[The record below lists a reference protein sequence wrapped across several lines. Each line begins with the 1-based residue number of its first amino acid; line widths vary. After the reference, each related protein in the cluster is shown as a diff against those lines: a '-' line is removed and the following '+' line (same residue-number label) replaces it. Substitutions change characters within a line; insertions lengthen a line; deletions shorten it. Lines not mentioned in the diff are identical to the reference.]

1 MIEERNPL
9 EDEYT
14 IEGTIQKGREITLLY
29 NNLSLLTRLSDEEG
43 KNKIDTPMENIIY
56 DYLDE
61 LKKVSMMIQLSDEEF
76 LRYQYRPDL
85 LSYDMYGTMT
95 YDYII
100 LALNDIISPKYFTKK
115 KLLMIPSEYIENIL
129 SDIYS
134 TEKEY
139 IDYNRA
145 HYEDTEY

>member
-61 LKKVSMMIQLSDEEF
+61 LKKLSIMIQLSDEEF

-115 KLLMIPSEYIENIL
+115 KLWMIPSEYIENVL

-134 TEKEY
+134 AEKEY

-145 HYEDTEY
+145 HYENIEY